1 GGAGMTYWRLPM
13 FRTLG
18 LIIHIGRFPQIPT
31 FAVMNPF
38 KRLAGQTAIYGIPSI
53 LGRFLNYLLV
63 PLYTYGLLTQGQFGI
78 VNLFYSYTALLMVFL
93 TYGMETAFFRFSE
106 TELDKKSVY
115 STGLISLLA
124 TTGLFLIFTN
134 LFPKTI
140 AGWLQYPQY
149 PNFIIWFSWIMAL
162 DVLSA
167 IPFARLRALNRPIW
181 FSAIK
186 SVNIFT
192 LVLLNLFF
200 LLLCPYLYDHY
211 RDAWIGTAIGIIYRP
226 GWTIE
231 YIFIANLLASLVTL
245 ILLLPQVFNLQWKFD
260 AGLWK
265 RMILYSLPLMIAG
278 MAGIVNET
286 IDRILLRYLLPGTP
300 ADAEAQVGIYSAC
313 YKIAVLMVLF
323 IQAYRFAAEPFFF
336 SQMKNR
342 DAKQVYARIMDYFV
356 IVVSTIF
363 LVTMLFL
370 DTVFIRLT
378 GPEFRSARAVI
389 PVLMLAKLF
398 LGIYFNLSIWYK
410 LTGKTLFGALI
421 TLIGMIITLGLNIY
435 WIPLSP
441 DHLIYGYL
449 GSAWA
454 TMACYS
460 VMMVLAYLIGQKYYP
475 IPYNLKKFF
484 GYIGL
489 ALLLYAIST
498 LVPFNRALPG
508 IGFNLLLLAFFAF
521 VVYLFELR
529 VPARRS

>member
-1 GGAGMTYWRLPM
+1 
-13 FRTLG
+13 
-18 LIIHIGRFPQIPT
+18 
-31 FAVMNPF
+31 MNPF

-53 LGRFLNYLLV
+53 IGRFLNFLLV
-63 PLYTYGLLTQGQFGI
+63 PLYTYGILTQGEFGI
-78 VNLFYSYTALLMVFL
+78 VNLFYSYTALLLVIL

-106 TELDKKSVY
+106 TETDKLKVY
-115 STGLISLLA
+115 STGLISIAA
-124 TTGLFLIFTN
+124 TTSVFLLFTN
-134 LFPKTI
+134 LFPRQI

-149 PNFIIWFSWIMAL
+149 PNFIVWFAWIISL

-167 IPFARLRALNRPIW
+167 VPFARLRALNRPIW
-181 FSAIK
+181 FATIK

-200 LLLCPYLYDHY
+200 LLLCPWLFNHY
-211 RDAWIGTAIGIIYRP
+211 QGSWIGSAVRLIWRP
-226 GWTIE
+226 DWSIE
-231 YIFIANLLASLVTL
+231 YIFIANLIASLITL
-245 ILLLPQVFNLQWKFD
+245 ALLLPGVFNLKWKFD
-260 AGLWK
+260 RELWK
-265 RMILYSLPLMIAG
+265 RMILYALPLMVAG

-286 IDRILLRYLLPGTP
+286 IDRILLRYLLPLSP

-336 SQMKNR
+336 SQMKNQDNR
-342 DAKQVYARIMDYFV
+342 MIYARTMDYFI

-370 DTVFIRLT
+370 DTLFIRLT
-378 GPEFRSARAVI
+378 GPGFRGARGVI
-389 PVLMLAKLF
+389 PILMLAKLF

-410 LTGKTLFGALI
+410 LTGKTLWGALI
-421 TLIGMIITLGLNIY
+421 TVVGMLITLGLNLI

-441 DHLIYGYL
+441 DHLIHGYI

-454 TMACYS
+454 TFFCYG
-460 VMMVLAYLIGQKYYP
+460 VMMVMAYVIGQRYFP

-489 ALLLYAIST
+489 SLVLYAISN
-498 LVPFNRALPG
+498 FIHFDRIFQSFA
-508 IGFNLLLLAFFAF
+508 FNLLLMGIFITVVWFFEF
-521 VVYLFELR
+521 RNVNDRQNTTPDNSLYR
-529 VPARRS
+529 